1 MNHRTGG
8 IRSRNAS
15 AGTFTNRPIVVAG
28 IGNVVLVSARVPQQQ
43 NGGEHSLALEDHGT
57 VVAWGYNCCGQ
68 TDVPAGLSD
77 IRAIAAGGNF
87 SLG

>member
-1 MNHRTGG
+1 MRLGG
-8 IRSRNAS
+8 IEA
-15 AGTFTNRPIVVAG
+15 
-28 IGNVVLVSARVPQQQ
+28 
-43 NGGEHSLALEDHGT
+43 GGEHSLALEDHGT